1 MKYSIYFPFWLLV
14 LLGPVGVCA
23 QVPSL
28 ITYQGRVVV
37 DGGNFGG
44 VGEFRFSF
52 VKDATLGTEAIL
64 WHNDGTDTGQ
74 AFPANAVQSV
84 VLNGLFSVLL
94 GDDSIPNMTA
104 IPASVFTENDNVSIR
119 VWFDDGTSNGLL
131 QLSPDQR
138 IAAVGY
144 AMIAKNVAEEITL
157 NAVTTDSTELEI
169 FVPSR
174 ILTGQAFVD
183 QSQMTDDADTD
194 MSNVWQSFTA
204 GQNGK
209 LTGIELF
216 PVETLQ
222 FLSTNI
228 LVYFGE
234 GITGPLLFS
243 DTVNFNI
250 VDEEEQFF
258 DLDFE
263 TAPFLTSGLVYT
275 FQLSGNEWLGR
286 YQMSGD
292 AYPNGR
298 SNISADSD
306 FWFQTHVHDAEPGLA
321 LTLHENGT
329 LETDGT
335 VHSKRLGFRFPDG
348 TLQSTAIDPGDIP
361 DGHSLDSA
369 NGSVSDALFVA
380 NDGDVGIGI
389 TTPDQPL
396 EMASGAHVTP
406 GGAWTNAS
414 DVNLKENFEEI
425 DQRELLEKLAALPI
439 ETWNYRKEDGSVRHL
454 GPMAQ
459 DFFEA
464 FGLGGSD
471 KAITTVDTAGVAL
484 ASIQALLRLLEE
496 RESQIAELREE
507 NRDFVQRLELIED
520 KLRGLG
526 ESERRQR
533 TKEE

>member
-1 MKYSIYFPFWLLV
+1 MKYSVYFPFWLSV
-14 LLGPVGVCA
+14 LLVPVGVCA

-28 ITYQGRVVV
+28 IAYQGRVVV
-37 DGGNFGG
+37 DGENFGG
-44 VGEFRFSF
+44 VGEFRFSL
-52 VKDATLGTEAIL
+52 VKDSTLGTEDIL

-74 AFPANAVQSV
+74 AIPANAVQSV

-94 GDDSIPNMTA
+94 GDDSIQNMTS
-104 IPASVFTENDNVSIR
+104 IPASLFTENDNVSIR

-138 IAAVGY
+138 IGAVGY
-144 AMIAKNVAEEITL
+144 AMIAENVAEEITL
-157 NAVTTDSTELEI
+157 NAVTTDSTELKI

-174 ILTGQAFVD
+174 ILAGQAFVD
-183 QSQMTDDADTD
+183 QSQMMHAATTD

-209 LTGIELF
+209 LTAIELF
-216 PVETLQ
+216 PFETGNSI
-222 FLSTNI
+222 STNI
-228 LVYFGE
+228 RIYFGE
-234 GITGPLLFS
+234 GITGPLLFF
-243 DTVNFNI
+243 DTVTFNI
-250 VDEEEQFF
+250 INEEEQLL
-258 DLDFE
+258 DLAFE
-263 TAPFLTSGLVYT
+263 EAPFLTSGLVYT
-275 FQLSGNEWLGR
+275 FQLFGNEWDGR
-286 YQMSGD
+286 YQSDGN
-292 AYPNGR
+292 AYLNGR

-306 FWFQTHVHDAEPGLA
+306 LWFQTHMQDAEPGLA

-329 LETDGT
+329 LETDGS

-348 TLQSTAIDPGDIP
+348 TLQSTAVDPGDIP

-369 NGSVSDALFVA
+369 NGSVSDAVFVA

-389 TTPDQPL
+389 TTPDHPL
-396 EMASGAHVTP
+396 EMASGAHVTA

-439 ETWNYRKEDGSVRHL
+439 ETWNYRKEDGSIRHL

-496 RESQIAELREE
+496 RESEIAKLREE
-507 NRDFVQRLELIED
+507 NRDFVQRLELIEE
-520 KLRGLG
+520 KLRGA
-526 ESERRQR
+526 ERRPLAG
-533 TKEE
+533 